1 MPQLSKRL
9 KACAY
14 GEVQS
19 LFRCPKMGGGT
30 SNCVYCAKVWLNA
43 KVKLDFL
50 KGEKDT
56 SDSDRL
62 KALKTYAR
70 YSSLVFQ
77 MVALGLVGYL
87 VGRRLDAAQVRE
99 ASIYTGLCTLAGVVI
114 GLFLFLRAVLK
125 RHK

>member
-1 MPQLSKRL
+1 
-9 KACAY
+9 
-14 GEVQS
+14 
-19 LFRCPKMGGGT
+19 MGGGT